1 MSTKRSKQR
10 EFGFVNWG
18 GTRRGAGRKAKGE
31 RAGVS
36 HRPRAKLDGRQPV
49 LVTMRVAA
57 GLPSLRCDAHHELV
71 RGAIE
76 EASERGDFQVI
87 VYSVQTNHVHLVVEA
102 RSSDALAR
110 GMNALGARVAKRLNR
125 LWRRSGKVFP
135 DRFHSRALKT
145 PRECRI
151 ALIYVLQNARKHGS
165 WRASPTCTRRA
176 RCSSAGLPSRPTPL
190 DRSARTSASR
200 ARGCSRSAGGVTDS
214 SIRRRCPLPRLHEA
228 MSGRTCARRC
238 SLVEGVCR
246 RAGLAGHPSE
256 GPGF

>member
-18 GTRRGAGRKAKGE
+18 GKRRGAGRKPKGE

-36 HRPRAKLDGRQPV
+36 HRPRARLDGRQPV
-49 LVTMRVAA
+49 LVTMRVKA

-71 RGAIE
+71 RGAIA

-110 GMNALGARVAKRLNR
+110 GMNALGARIAKRLNK
-125 LWRRSGKVFP
+125 LWRRSGQVFP

-145 PRECRI
+145 PRECRV

-165 WRASPTCTRRA
+165 WRANVPDVYSSGPVFDGWTSGADNPARSRRSYVGKP
-176 RCSSAGLPSRPTPL
+176 RTWLLTLGWRRHGLI
-190 DRSARTSASR
+190 D
-200 ARGCSRSAGGVTDS
+200 
-214 SIRRRCPLPRLHEA
+214 PREVPVA
-228 MSGRTCARRC
+228 A
-238 SLVEGVCR
+238 
-246 RAGLAGHPSE
+246 AA
-256 GPGF
+256 